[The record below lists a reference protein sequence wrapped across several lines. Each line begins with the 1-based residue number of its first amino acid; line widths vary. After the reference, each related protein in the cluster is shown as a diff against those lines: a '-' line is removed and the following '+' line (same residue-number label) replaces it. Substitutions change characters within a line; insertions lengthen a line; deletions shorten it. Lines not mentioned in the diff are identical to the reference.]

1 MTLTLFSRSIKDACA
16 HFGAVGDDATDN
28 YASALL
34 VARHIANGG
43 YVEWPRG
50 KYRFSAF
57 PEINGRNGGIIGEGS
72 GGTTWPPT
80 EKIGTCFRHA
90 GAGDFLRLGSSAAD
104 LVLRDFIFWP
114 VQAKTSG
121 AEIRLANRANNN
133 KFIRVRALCPY
144 RFAHVEAAVFTRF
157 EDCHVFAPAGDAAWY
172 VSGMADN
179 SYKNEDTMLI
189 ACSSYTPTQAGVTM
203 EAGTISD
210 WTPGTAV
217 PLGRVLRTTTDLWQV
232 VQAGTTGAIAP
243 TQPVYPSSESRSS
256 QQINDGT
263 AKLVFYCHANL
274 AGVLVDSG
282 GDYVNIDQF
291 CKFLQGVHAVK
302 TQHTMGGSTTAPT
315 RITVSKLQVDHN
327 AGHALYFAAGTRIFV
342 QPDTMIDSARG
353 SPYWIGS
360 GCDKFAIFPHYE
372 GCDAAPVNNAGNN
385 LSKADGAAIPQ
396 GTVLKGSLG
405 NVRADANYGVSQLLV
420 RKIGGV
426 DYQWAFGINA
436 AGGFFVQQTLPVNQ
450 TVQTWPSG

>member
-1 MTLTLFSRSIKDACA
+1 MTITIFTRSIKDAVH
-16 HFGAVGDDATDN
+16 HFRAVGDDATDN
-28 YASALL
+28 YASAILA
-34 VARHIANGG
+34 VRHIDGGG

-57 PEINGRNGGIIGEGS
+57 PELNVRNGGIIGEGS

-80 EKIGTCFRHA
+80 APIGTCFRHT
-90 GAGDFLRLGSSAAD
+90 GTGDFMRLGPSAAD
-104 LVLRDFIFWP
+104 LVLRDFLFWP

-121 AEIRLANRANNN
+121 AELRLANRANNN
-133 KFIRVRALCPY
+133 KFIRVRALCPH
-144 RFAHVEAAVFTRF
+144 RFAHIEAAVFTRF

-172 VSGMADN
+172 ISGAPDG
-179 SYKNEDTMLI
+179 SRKNEETVLI
-189 ACSSYTPTQAGVTM
+189 ACSSYTPTQPGVTM

-210 WTPGTAV
+210 WAPNTSV
-217 PLGRVLRTTTDLWQV
+217 PLGRVLRTATDLWQV
-232 VQAGTTGAIAP
+232 AQAGTTGAVAP
-243 TQPVYPSSESRSS
+243 SQPAYPSSESRTS
-256 QQINDGT
+256 QQVTDGS
-263 AKLVFYCHANL
+263 AKLVFYCRADL

-302 TQHTMGGSTTAPT
+302 TQHALGGGTTAPT
-315 RITVSKLQVDHN
+315 RISISKLQVDHN
-327 AGHALYFAAGTRIFV
+327 AGHALYFTAGTRIFV

-360 GCDKFAIFPHYE
+360 GCDKFSIFPHYE

-426 DYQWAFGINA
+426 TYQWHFGIKDN
-436 AGGFFVQQTLPVNQ
+436 GDFEVRQDLPVGN
-450 TVQTWPSG
+450 VGQTWPKA